1 MKIVRSTCNYCSIAC
16 NLDFNIEDNGFIN
29 RIVPALNYPVNK
41 GFCCVKGLNL
51 DKQNTQHENPVLPLL
66 RDKDGKLKQIQW
78 NEAFD
83 LFAKRVTEIQ
93 DKYGKESFAFLST
106 GQLATEEMA
115 LAGHIGRTF
124 LGGNGDGNTRL
135 CMATS
140 VVAYKQS
147 FGFDAPPYTFNDL
160 EHSDVII
167 FIGCNPVVAHPIL
180 WGKTKNN
187 KDCIKIGIDPR
198 RTETVTNCDMWI
210 DIKPKT
216 DLVLLYT
223 LANVLIKKGW
233 VDNEYIEKYTEDFE
247 GFKEHVKKYILDDVE
262 EKTGISKGRVLE
274 LAQIIHNGKRVSLW
288 WTMGVNQGYQAV
300 RTAQA
305 IINICLMTGNIGR
318 VGTGP
323 NSITGQCNAMGSR
336 LFSNTTGLYG
346 GGEYDNEERR
356 KAVAKALDINPEM
369 LPKKPTLPYNVIIDK
384 INSGEIKA
392 LWVVATNPIVSWIN
406 NLEFKKAAEN
416 LEFLVVEDIYSDTE
430 TVKYCDLFL
439 PSTNG
444 LKKEGVLIN
453 TERRLSKIIQ
463 C

>member
-1 MKIVRSTCNYCSIAC
+1 MKVVRSTCNYCSIAC
-16 NLDFNIEDNGFIN
+16 NFDFHVNEENFIN
-29 RIVPALNYPVNK
+29 AVKPTEDYPVNA

-51 DKQNTQHENPVLPLL
+51 DKQNTKFENPVLPILK
-66 RDKDGKLKQIQW
+66 DKNGDLKQISW
-78 NEAFD
+78 KEAFNI
-83 LFAKRVTEIQ
+83 FAERVKKIQ
-93 DKYGKESFAFLST
+93 KDNGKESFAFLST

-210 DIKPKT
+210 DIKPKS
-216 DLVLLYT
+216 DLTLLYT

-318 VGTGP
+318 PGTGA
-323 NSITGQCNAMGSR
+323 NSITGDFSLAAKGFYIKDGKKSYPVEQITIAGNFFSMLKDIEAVGSD
-336 LFSNTTGLYG
+336 LKFPMSSIGSPS
-346 GGEYDNEERR
+346 
-356 KAVAKALDINPEM
+356 I
-369 LPKKPTLPYNVIIDK
+369 K
-384 INSGEIKA
+384 IKEISIAGK
-392 LWVVATNPIVSWIN
+392 
-406 NLEFKKAAEN
+406 
-416 LEFLVVEDIYSDTE
+416 
-430 TVKYCDLFL
+430 
-439 PSTNG
+439 
-444 LKKEGVLIN
+444 
-453 TERRLSKIIQ
+453 
-463 C
+463 

>member
-1 MKIVRSTCNYCSIAC
+1 M
-16 NLDFNIEDNGFIN
+16 
-29 RIVPALNYPVNK
+29 
-41 GFCCVKGLNL
+41 
-51 DKQNTQHENPVLPLL
+51 
-66 RDKDGKLKQIQW
+66 KQIQW

-233 VDNEYIEKYTEDFE
+233 VDNEYIEKYTEDF
-247 GFKEHVKKYILDDVE
+247 
-262 EKTGISKGRVLE
+262 
-274 LAQIIHNGKRVSLW
+274 
-288 WTMGVNQGYQAV
+288 
-300 RTAQA
+300 
-305 IINICLMTGNIGR
+305 
-318 VGTGP
+318 
-323 NSITGQCNAMGSR
+323 
-336 LFSNTTGLYG
+336 
-346 GGEYDNEERR
+346 
-356 KAVAKALDINPEM
+356 
-369 LPKKPTLPYNVIIDK
+369 
-384 INSGEIKA
+384 
-392 LWVVATNPIVSWIN
+392 
-406 NLEFKKAAEN
+406 
-416 LEFLVVEDIYSDTE
+416 
-430 TVKYCDLFL
+430 
-439 PSTNG
+439 
-444 LKKEGVLIN
+444 
-453 TERRLSKIIQ
+453 
-463 C
+463 